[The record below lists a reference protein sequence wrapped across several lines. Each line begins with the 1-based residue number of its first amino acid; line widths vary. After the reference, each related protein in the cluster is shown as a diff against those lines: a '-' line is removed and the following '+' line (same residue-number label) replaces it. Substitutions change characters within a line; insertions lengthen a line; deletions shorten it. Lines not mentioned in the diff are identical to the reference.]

1 TEDQRKYR
9 KAMRKYKRNQR
20 RK

>member
-1 TEDQRKYR
+1 EDQRKYR